1 MPTHWSGEGELIN
14 HGRANL
20 NKTKLVTASSQRD
33 ECHTSLVSQK
43 CKLLKI
49 PKICSQI
56 LIQDWILDSITTL
69 KKKKTGQGFK
79 HIVVF
84 MLEPDWYRS

>member
-49 PKICSQI
+49 PNICSQI